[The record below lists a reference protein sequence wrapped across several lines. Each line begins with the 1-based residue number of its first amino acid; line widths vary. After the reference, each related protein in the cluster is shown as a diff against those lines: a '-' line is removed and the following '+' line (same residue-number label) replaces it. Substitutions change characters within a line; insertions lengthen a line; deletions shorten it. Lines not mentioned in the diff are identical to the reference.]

1 MSAIFSFFKNYH
13 ILRLLLFVIPIIII
27 IILFEKSKR
36 KINEE
41 IIQVNNMQLPEKW
54 YDKLFRW
61 MGGIDY
67 QLPEL
72 DAHLAKKIRALERLE
87 ADLSSTKRF
96 ELISFILW
104 LILFFIFDLRL
115 RIFKRNN
122 TESIIDEMQETVT
135 GEISEA
141 ITDEIPKI
149 IANEIPET
157 TAVQIPESIVNDV
170 PEIVEKANFFE
181 NLIRKILDIP
191 QTNIVFSTIGYGLT
205 ALWFIVS
212 GIFIIIFLVRTI
224 MAIFGTIE
232 WRKVG
237 HSFLSALILFVFNFL
252 LFILFNKIFEKPL
265 TGTLFSRSLDIVA
278 FALYLFANITM
289 ITIIRAKNGKAK
301 WSTFFKMLIALV
313 VIYIPFILIR
323 YK

>member
-1 MSAIFSFFKNYH
+1 MNVIFDFLRNYH
-13 ILRLLLFVIPIIII
+13 ILRLLLFIIPIIII

-36 KINEE
+36 KIIEE
-41 IIQVNNMQLPEKW
+41 IIQVNNRQLPEKW

-87 ADLSSTKRF
+87 ADLQSKKRF
-96 ELISFILW
+96 ELVISILW

-115 RIFKRNN
+115 RIFKRNKI
-122 TESIIDEMQETVT
+122 ESIIDEVPGTVT
-135 GEISEA
+135 GEISET
-141 ITDEIPKI
+141 ITV
-149 IANEIPET
+149 EIPEIISNEMPET
-157 TAVQIPESIVNDV
+157 PLVQIPESIVNDV
-170 PEIVEKANFFE
+170 PEIVEKTGFFE
-181 NLIRKILDIP
+181 NIISKILDIP
-191 QTNIVFSTIGYGLT
+191 QANVVFSTVGYCLT

-212 GIFIIIFLVRTI
+212 GIFIIIFFVRTI
-224 MAIFGTIE
+224 MAVFGTIE

-252 LFILFNKIFEKPL
+252 IFILFNKIFEKPL
-265 TGTLFSRSLDIVA
+265 TGTLFSKSLDIVA

-301 WSTFFKMLIALV
+301 WSTFIKMLIALI
-313 VIYIPFILIR
+313 VIYIPLILIR
-323 YK
+323 YS